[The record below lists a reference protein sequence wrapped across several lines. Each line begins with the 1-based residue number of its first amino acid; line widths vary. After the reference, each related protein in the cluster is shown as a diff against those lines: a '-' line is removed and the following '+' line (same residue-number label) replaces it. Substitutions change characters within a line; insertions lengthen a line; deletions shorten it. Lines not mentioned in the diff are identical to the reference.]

1 METRKKQHKT
11 IIYIIYGRD
20 NITQIQSVINPFLQ
34 IFVFL
39 FIMTIYYVNNIM
51 STKASIV
58 EKMLKNSCKIN
69 G

>member
-39 FIMTIYYVNNIM
+39 FIMTIYYVNYIM

-58 EKMLKNSCKIN
+58 EKMLKNPSKIN